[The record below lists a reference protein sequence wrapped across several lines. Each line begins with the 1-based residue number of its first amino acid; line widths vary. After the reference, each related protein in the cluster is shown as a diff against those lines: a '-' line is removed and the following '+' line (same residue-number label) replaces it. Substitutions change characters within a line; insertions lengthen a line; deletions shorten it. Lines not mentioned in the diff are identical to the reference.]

1 VGDIDAVQATT
12 LGMKNLKRE
21 MAWLEQAT
29 VKPLEDFDELGQ
41 LYDRMVGQ
49 WRTEMGHVANIIGGV
64 SSQEKYGSQPGPR
77 FTPIAANRQ
86 KAAMKY
92 LAENA
97 FQTPT
102 FLIDQ
107 NVLRKIESV
116 GEINRIERAQGSIL
130 TSLLNDGRMSRLVEY
145 QALAENQDA
154 AYSLGEMLG
163 DLRKGVWAE
172 VYAGSPKIDAYR
184 RALQRT
190 YVEQIGRKI
199 RPPRENAQAGGFPGG
214 GQGRGPQAPPPNEGE
229 IKNMLRGELRDLD
242 KELASATDKAGDR
255 ETRLHLEGIRAQIKE
270 ILEPKE

>member
-1 VGDIDAVQATT
+1 
-12 LGMKNLKRE
+12 MKNLKRG
-21 MAWLEQAT
+21 MQWLEQAT
-29 VKPLEDFDELGQ
+29 VKPLEDFDELSQ

-77 FTPIAANRQ
+77 FTPIAAARQ

-107 NVLRKIESV
+107 SILRRIESV
-116 GEINRIERAQGSIL
+116 GEINRIERAQAAVLSGV
-130 TSLLNDGRMSRLVEY
+130 LNDGRMSRLVEY
-145 QALAENQDA
+145 QAMATDPDA
-154 AYSLGEMLG
+154 AYSLGDMLA
-163 DLRKGVWAE
+163 DLRKGVWSE
-172 VYAGSPKIDAYR
+172 LGSGAPKVDAYR
-184 RALQRT
+184 RALQRA
-190 YVEQIGRKI
+190 YVTQIGNKI
-199 RPPRENAQAGGFPGG
+199 RPPRENEQGQGFPGFP
-214 GQGRGPQAPPPNEGE
+214 QGRGPQPPAPNSGE

-242 KELASATDKAGDR
+242 KEIASASDKAADR